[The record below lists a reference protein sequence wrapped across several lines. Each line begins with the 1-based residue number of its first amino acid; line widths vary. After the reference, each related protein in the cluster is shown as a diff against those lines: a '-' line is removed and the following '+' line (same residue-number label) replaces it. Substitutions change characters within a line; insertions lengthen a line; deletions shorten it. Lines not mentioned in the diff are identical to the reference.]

1 MKEHET
7 VYLGCDLCLLCYVY
21 YFSFLYVFEFL
32 ILFICIFSYVNL
44 LVCDKGA
51 VGMIGAEDLC
61 RAASR
66 AVDENLRAA
75 FKGCRVEARDAGRDA
90 DLRQI

>member
-1 MKEHET
+1 MPRWFT
-7 VYLGCDLCLLCYVY
+7 ALLG
-21 YFSFLYVFEFL
+21 YVF
-32 ILFICIFSYVNL
+32 
-44 LVCDKGA
+44 CDKGA

-66 AVDENLRAA
+66 AVDENLRAT

>member
-1 MKEHET
+1 
-7 VYLGCDLCLLCYVY
+7 
-21 YFSFLYVFEFL
+21 
-32 ILFICIFSYVNL
+32 
-44 LVCDKGA
+44 
-51 VGMIGAEDLC
+51 MIGAEDLC